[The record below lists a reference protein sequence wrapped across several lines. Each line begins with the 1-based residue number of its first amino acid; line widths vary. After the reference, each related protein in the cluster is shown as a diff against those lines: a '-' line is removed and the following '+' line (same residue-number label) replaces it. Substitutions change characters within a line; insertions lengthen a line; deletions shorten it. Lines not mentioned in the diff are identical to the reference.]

1 MELQKKQVQESRARG
16 AETVSC
22 RKVVALAAS
31 EFELNSIES
40 TRVGVGVGDWGGGD
54 GGIQSAPPRSGA

>member
-1 MELQKKQVQESRARG
+1 VELRKKQVQESRARG

-40 TRVGVGVGDWGGGD
+40 MRVGIGVGDWGRGD
-54 GGIQSAPPRSGA
+54 GGIQSAPSRSGT